1 MKNKNY
7 DIDFELFTVE
17 EVVKIVGFFKL
28 IEDAKTKRIDK
39 DLLIRKYKEYRS
51 IINSIALEKKY
62 DRMLYEKSGVSIY
75 HTVKNLH

>member
-75 HTVKNLH
+75 HTIKNLH

>member
-7 DIDFELFTVE
+7 YIDFELFTVE

-75 HTVKNLH
+75 HTIKNLH